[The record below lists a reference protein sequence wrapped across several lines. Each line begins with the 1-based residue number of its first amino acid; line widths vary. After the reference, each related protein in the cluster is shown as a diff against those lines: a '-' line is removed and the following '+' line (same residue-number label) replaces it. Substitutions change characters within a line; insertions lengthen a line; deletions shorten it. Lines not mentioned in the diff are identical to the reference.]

1 MTVRRFQAAV
11 AFALA
16 TLAAACGGSDGGPGV
31 TFADSVST
39 AVATSYAN
47 GAAQYAGY
55 VSRAMNFGGP
65 SILTSGPAMTARLL
79 APRPAGAERFP
90 GWTPPAPDLALLD
103 WRDRPARVRGIQ
115 RAAAEGCTTTV
126 RGSVDPWG
134 DFPVDA
140 NGNDIPDDLYLKYVC
155 VQTDSTG
162 GDTVVTETHTQE
174 IHYKEI
180 AGSLYGLTVSLFE
193 ESRVGDNHR
202 HYELTR
208 YDIDGT
214 LDIRHTGLTDR
225 STYTIRTEYDPGT
238 GVVFA
243 ENGES
248 WSNVFTPSGQITG
261 NTAQLPAG
269 DLFLTGRRY
278 HIDSEGQNLSFAITT
293 PVALK
298 YYTPC
303 VAADSTPPFTA
314 GTLRGELNGRSTN
327 GLFEVGFIACGQYV
341 VSVDSTFDGVA
352 PR

>member
-1 MTVRRFQAAV
+1 
-11 AFALA
+11 
-16 TLAAACGGSDGGPGV
+16 
-31 TFADSVST
+31 
-39 AVATSYAN
+39 
-47 GAAQYAGY
+47 
-55 VSRAMNFGGP
+55 
-65 SILTSGPAMTARLL
+65 
-79 APRPAGAERFP
+79 
-90 GWTPPAPDLALLD
+90 DLALLD

-134 DFPVDA
+134 DFPVDV
-140 NGNDIPDDLYLKYVC
+140 NGNDIPDDFYLKYVC
-155 VQTDSTG
+155 IETDSTG
-162 GDTVVTETHTQE
+162 GDTVMTETHTQE
-174 IHYKEI
+174 MHYQEV

-193 ESRVGDNHR
+193 EARAADNHGR
-202 HYELTR
+202 YAFTR
-208 YDIDGT
+208 YHIDGT

-225 STYTIRTEYDPGT
+225 SSYTIRTEGNAGT
-238 GVVFA
+238 GVEFS

-248 WSNVFTPSGQITG
+248 WNNVFTPSGQITG
-261 NTAQLPAG
+261 NTPQLPAG

-278 HIDSEGQNLSFAITT
+278 RTGSDGENLSFTMTT

-314 GTLRGELNGRSTN
+314 GTLRGEVNGRSTN
-327 GLFEVGFIACGQYV
+327 GFFEVGFIACGQYV